1 MVRRLYP
8 VKNNGLIDLDEIFK
22 WVVYRFKIPFSQYEE
37 FIQEYSFVEFHL
49 LLEAHTEDKKDYFE
63 NIATA
68 TKIGFYNANTGK
80 NVKMFEDNKKEIQT
94 THEDKQATLEY
105 LNEIFDWRGECHF
118 IVILPFFLTNFQIE
132 GIEVR

>member
-1 MVRRLYP
+1 
-8 VKNNGLIDLDEIFK
+8 LIDLDEIFK

-105 LNEIFDWRGECHF
+105 LNEIFD
-118 IVILPFFLTNFQIE
+118 
-132 GIEVR
+132 